1 MAILTIIQKKRRMM
15 PILPHKILIGGK
27 CIGLMRTPM
36 IHINM
41 PQGLYEITIQS
52 LFPFIKTSAIVKV
65 EEEVDNV
72 MEFEDKEKYWD
83 ILFSFD
89 MLLWIVSLF
98 INCSTKLS
106 PVCLFFH
113 LLRRNFRTTLWSLM
127 GKSVTD
133 TASIKPSDSYP
144 SFAWYS
150 LFMRSSR

>member
-15 PILPHKILIGGK
+15 PMLPHKILIGGK

-98 INCSTKLS
+98 Y
-106 PVCLFFH
+106 H
-113 LLRRNFRTTLWSLM
+113 LIH
-127 GKSVTD
+127 
-133 TASIKPSDSYP
+133 IKKQKQ
-144 SFAWYS
+144 SFATTHFFINFVTWKIWLNIQQDLS
-150 LFMRSSR
+150 RSIIA